1 MKKFAMNTLLST
13 TMFILMSIGL
23 VAQTSVT
30 YKNNSLLIGNS
41 YSFREIKFTDP
52 GNAGANQ
59 IWDFSKIQYT
69 GESPLSS
76 LEEAPSQKIT
86 GVSNCNLL
94 LNENGYDFLMNS
106 SENALEEYG
115 CIYKKQNMTL
125 IYSDPLLKMKY
136 PFTYGEQYTDHFI
149 GAVISN
155 EIHTI
160 DFFGDYSAV
169 ADAYGSLILPDRII
183 ENTLRVKSI
192 KKGLQINMCG
202 TTDVSMVRYLWYASG
217 YRYPVLSIST
227 VENHFSERAPEI
239 IKTAFLN
246 TGQPNERSASVIPNN
261 TAKQTDKKIDKQD
274 VVVII
279 SPNPFTDKLTYRY
292 FLTEPMDVSIELHD
306 ISGQI
311 KGWLVTNQNQSEG
324 LHTGE
329 LDAVKYTLTPGIY
342 FIRFTF
348 DKQVV
353 ISKIVKL

>member
-1 MKKFAMNTLLST
+1 
-13 TMFILMSIGL
+13 LM
-23 VAQTSVT
+23 AQTSVT
-30 YKNNSLLIGNS
+30 YKNNSLLIGDS
-41 YSFREIKFTDP
+41 YSFREIKFIDP

-76 LEEAPSQKIT
+76 LEDAPSQKIT

-106 SENALEEYG
+106 SENGLQEYG
-115 CIYKKQNMTL
+115 CVYKKQNMTL
-125 IYSDPLLKMKY
+125 VYSDPLIKMKY
-136 PFTYGEQYTDHFI
+136 PFSYGEQFSDHFI
-149 GAVISN
+149 GAVSSN
-155 EIHTI
+155 ETHTI

-169 ADAYGSLILPDRII
+169 ADAYGTLILPDRVI

-202 TTDVSMVRYLWYASG
+202 TTNVSLVRYLWYASG

-227 VENHFSERAPEI
+227 VENNFSERAPEI
-239 IKTAFLN
+239 IKTAYLN
-246 TGQPNERSASVIPNN
+246 TQQLNERSATIVPNN
-261 TAKQTDKKIDKQD
+261 PVKKIEKEIYKQD
-274 VVVII
+274 VVVIL
-279 SPNPFTDKLTYRY
+279 SPNPFTDKLTYSY
-292 FLTEPMDVSIELHD
+292 SLTEQMDVSIELHD

-311 KGWLVTNQNQSEG
+311 KGWLVTNQTQSVG

-329 LDAVKYTLTPGIY
+329 LNALKYSMTPGIY

-353 ISKIVKL
+353 IPKVVKL

>member
-1 MKKFAMNTLLST
+1 MKTILFTTIIILLS
-13 TMFILMSIGL
+13 IDLI
-23 VAQTSVT
+23 AQTSVT
-30 YKNNSLLIGNS
+30 YKNNSLLIGDS

-69 GESPLSS
+69 GESPVSR
-76 LEEAPSQKIT
+76 LEDAPSQKIN

-106 SENALEEYG
+106 SENRLEEFG
-115 CIYKKQNMTL
+115 CVYKKQNMTL
-125 IYSDPLLKMKY
+125 VYSDPLVKMKY
-136 PFTYGEQYTDHFI
+136 PFSYGEQFTDHFI
-149 GAVISN
+149 GAVTSK

-160 DFFGDYSAV
+160 DFFGDYSAI
-169 ADAYGSLILPDRII
+169 ADAYGSLILPDRVI

-202 TTDVSMVRYLWYASG
+202 TTDVSNVRYLWYASG

-227 VENHFSERAPEI
+227 IENHFSERAPEI

-246 TGQPNERSASVIPNN
+246 TGQPNERSASVVPINPV
-261 TAKQTDKKIDKQD
+261 KQIDKQINKQD

-279 SPNPFTDKLTYRY
+279 SPNPFTDKLTYSY
-292 FLTEPMDVSIELHD
+292 FLTEQMAVSIELHD

-324 LHTGE
+324 LHTGQ
-329 LDAVKYTLTPGIY
+329 LDPVKYSLTPGIF
-342 FIRFTF
+342 FIRFSF
-348 DKQVV
+348 DNQVV
-353 ISKIVKL
+353 ISKIIKL